1 MNKDLNSKALN
12 KDLFVVLARIV
23 ALIVALRTLNKTRKD
38 GDRLE
43 QVDGVILLAGAVTSL
58 LIGIRKLRAAA
69 ADDDKLIDV
78 PGKGVGE

>member
-1 MNKDLNSKALN
+1 VNKDFSKN
-12 KDLFVVLARIV
+12 KDLFVVIARIV
-23 ALIVALRTLNKTRKD
+23 ALIVAVRTLTKTRKE

-69 ADDDKLIDV
+69 ADDDKLLDIDL
-78 PGKGVGE
+78 PGKGSSE

>member
-1 MNKDLNSKALN
+1 MSKDLMKN

-23 ALIVALRTLNKTRKD
+23 ALVVALRTLNKTRKE

-58 LIGIRKLRAAA
+58 LIGIRKLRAVAA
-69 ADDDKLIDV
+69 DDKLIDIDL
-78 PGKGVGE
+78 PGKGAGE

>member
-1 MNKDLNSKALN
+1 VNKDMMKN

-23 ALIVALRTLNKTRKD
+23 ALVVALRTLNKTRKD

-43 QVDGVILLAGAVTSL
+43 QVDGIILLAGAVTSL
-58 LIGIRKLRAAA
+58 LIGVRKLRAAA
-69 ADDDKLIDV
+69 ADDDKLIDIDL